1 LCGCNHSLP
10 NPLTLAYTSASSKRH
25 DGQDQET
32 RATTSISAQTQTGF
46 DYGFMFLQDQNIIST
61 AIPHITDK
69 FHSISD
75 IGWYGSIYILTNCS
89 FQLLM
94 GKVYKFY
101 PVKPIFLTGILVF
114 EIGSAI
120 CGAAPNSK
128 VFILGRAIAGLGGSG
143 MFSGAMVIMFNTV
156 PLQQRPMYQGG
167 IGGVLAIGSVVGP
180 LLGGTFTDKVTWRWC
195 FYINLPVAAVAMLGV
210 YFLLQLSNQKLDEL
224 EQGWRGKLKQFDP
237 LGNLCFFPGVI
248 CLILALQWGGSKYS
262 WNSVRIVLLLVI
274 SAVMFIIF
282 IVIQFWK
289 KENATIPPRLI
300 THRSI
305 AAAAVFSFFNGAG
318 LITLTYYLP
327 IWFQAIKNVTAIRSG
342 IMLLPLMLST
352 VVGTITSGITIS
364 KTGYYTQFFW
374 ISSIMV
380 PIGAGLI
387 STFTPT
393 TGPAKWIGYQIIAGL
408 GVGFGM
414 QQPMNVV
421 QTVLGRSDIA
431 TATALVTFLRFLAS
445 AIFLPVAQNIFLNTL
460 VGKLDNLPN
469 VDSQAVSG
477 AGATE
482 LRALASG
489 HDLTILLSDYNAAIN
504 NVAYMVIATSAMTLL
519 GTVFVEWNSLKK
531 AAKKEHGGGEDV
543 AVDKVAES

>member
-1 LCGCNHSLP
+1 
-10 NPLTLAYTSASSKRH
+10 
-25 DGQDQET
+25 
-32 RATTSISAQTQTGF
+32 
-46 DYGFMFLQDQNIIST
+46 
-61 AIPHITDK
+61 
-69 FHSISD
+69 
-75 IGWYGSIYILTNCS
+75 
-89 FQLLM
+89 M
-94 GKVYKFY
+94 GRVYKFY
-101 PVKPIFLTGILVF
+101 PAKPIFLTGILIF

-128 VFILGRAIAGLGGSG
+128 VFIFGRAVAGIGGSG
-143 MFSGAMVIMFNTV
+143 MFSGAMVILFNSV
-156 PLQQRPMYQGG
+156 PLQERPMWQGG

-180 LLGGTFTDKVTWRWC
+180 LLGGSFTDKVTWRWC
-195 FYINLPVAAVAMLGV
+195 FYINLLVGAVAMLGV
-210 YFLLQLSNQKLDEL
+210 YFLLQLPNQKLDKL
-224 EQGWRGKLKQFDP
+224 EEGWLGKFKQFDP

-262 WNSVRIVLLLVI
+262 WSNVRVVILLVI
-274 SAVMFIIF
+274 SVVMFIVF
-282 IVIQFWK
+282 IAIQFWK
-289 KENATIPPRLI
+289 KEKATIPPRLI

-327 IWFQAIKNVTAIRSG
+327 IWFQAIKNVTALKSG

-352 VVGTITSGITIS
+352 VVGTITSGIVIS

-374 ISSIMV
+374 ISSIIV

-393 TGPAKWIGYQIIAGL
+393 TGAAKWIGYQIIAGL

-431 TATALVTFLRFLAS
+431 TATALITFLRFLAS

-460 VGKLDNLPN
+460 VGKLKNLPN

-489 HDLTILLSDYNAAIN
+489 DDLRMLLSDYNAAIN
-504 NVAYMVIATSAMTLL
+504 NVAYMVVATSAMTLL

-531 AAKKEHGGGEDV
+531 AAKKEQGGDEAAAAEVKETKKEDTV
-543 AVDKVAES
+543 